1 MDAVVNVISTVGF
14 PIFCVLALMYFILK
28 STTRTND
35 ENKDREERL
44 YSTISKQSDI
54 MKEMS
59 DTNAKF
65 VEIVNELKAKIGEVE
80 NDVAEIKTIIS
91 TRKDE

>member
-1 MDAVVNVISTVGF
+1 MENIVNVISTVGF

-28 STTRTND
+28 TTTRAND
-35 ENKDREERL
+35 ENKEREERL
-44 YSTISKQSDI
+44 YSTINRQSEI

-65 VEIVNELKAKIGEVE
+65 VEIVNELKIKINEVE
-80 NDVAEIKTIIS
+80 NDVSDIKIII
-91 TRKDE
+91 TNKGE

>member
-44 YSTISKQSDI
+44 YSTINRQSDI

-59 DTNAKF
+59 DTNTKF
-65 VEIVNELKAKIGEVE
+65 VEIVNELKAKISEVE
-80 NDVAEIKTIIS
+80 NDVSEIKTIIS
-91 TRKDE
+91 TRKDD